1 MASVQSRHGGRRRAH
16 VDPHRLGGRR
26 QRVSGP
32 LQRVRSSY
40 AALDRDQRF
49 AAIAAI
55 WLLLAMF
62 LPWYEKNVVIPPST
76 KFASDSIS
84 AFGAVSFVEAAIFLV
99 AAGVMV
105 LLLARADKRAFH
117 LPGGDGTVIFAAG
130 LWATALIFY
139 RVFDRPDVSGEGGT
153 VGIQWGFFVAFVA
166 AGALAFAGQRI
177 RAAGRPEPRLAA
189 AEPDE
194 AAPAP
199 APAPRRPRAR
209 RSDADADIDSDPR
222 PAAAPAD
229 RDEPARTAVVPR
241 SEAHTEVVSS
251 AARARRD
258 RAVTREDARQLKFEG
273 VVPEEPAAGDEP
285 PPRPGEIP
293 RARDR
298 G

>member
-1 MASVQSRHGGRRRAH
+1 M
-16 VDPHRLGGRR
+16 
-26 QRVSGP
+26 SGP
-32 LQRVRSSY
+32 LHRVRSAY

-49 AAIAAI
+49 AAVAAI

-76 KFASDSIS
+76 KFASDSIQR
-84 AFGAVSFVEAAIFLV
+84 FGAVSFVEAAIFLV

-105 LLLARADKRAFH
+105 LLLARADRRAFH

-177 RAAGRPEPRLAA
+177 RAAGRPEPPLAA
-189 AEPDE
+189 AEPDPE
-194 AAPAP
+194 PAA
-199 APAPRRPRAR
+199 RRPA
-209 RSDADADIDSDPR
+209 
-222 PAAAPAD
+222 
-229 RDEPARTAVVPR
+229 DEPAPTAVVPR
-241 SEAHTEVVSS
+241 SEARTEVVSS
-251 AARARRD
+251 AAQARRD
-258 RAVTREDARQLKFEG
+258 RAVTREDARRLKFEG
-273 VVPEEPAAGDEP
+273 GPEEPAPDDEP
-285 PPRPGEIP
+285 PLRPGEIP